1 MKKVLVACLENWDT
15 LQELPFVLSKG
26 GCMVDVYCSKN
37 SWLISN
43 SYYDKWI
50 ECSDN
55 IDGYLKGLYALA
67 ENQEAP
73 YDWII
78 PADEKLLQL
87 LNNDISSAGLFYKI
101 LPLTKIS
108 NREMLAS
115 KAGLSKLCEKYGIT
129 SPKYLVYD
137 HKRDFDTSTFNLH
150 YPVLLKQDLSWGGGG
165 ILFCEDEAAFKD
177 NLKKTD
183 PQYDTIIQ
191 EFITGKDI
199 GVEALFCKGE
209 LVEYNVGEVSMY
221 FDSKFNFTTKRN
233 YFNSKRIGDELRNIG
248 WHLGING
255 FASIQFIYK
264 PDEDRYYLLEV
275 DTRPNFFMPYGRF
288 TGHDFSEA
296 VRKFLTPA
304 YRETPGDIAVEEKIT
319 EVALFYR
326 DIIRCVK
333 QKDIKGIAKWMFN
346 YRHCWNYIPTYDKV
360 LMKRVLNE
368 LFINKTGKK
377 IRGLFKF
384 KSETK
389 SIAPKQADDVAGHSS
404 FDLEVARKPVFKRAP
419 DLLKK

>member
-15 LQELPFVLSKG
+15 LQELPFVLNKG

-43 SYYDKWI
+43 SYYSKWI
-50 ECSDN
+50 ECSDH
-55 IDGYLKGLYALA
+55 IDIYLKELYTLA
-67 ENQEAP
+67 ENREAP

-87 LNNDISSAGLFYKI
+87 LNNDITSPELFYKL
-101 LPLTKIS
+101 LPLTKIG

-115 KAGLSKLCEKYGIT
+115 KAGLSKLCEKYAIT

-137 HKRDFDTSTFNLH
+137 HKADFDISSFNLH

-165 ILFCEDEAAFKD
+165 ILYCENEAEFKV
-177 NLKKTD
+177 NLKGTN

-199 GVEALFCKGE
+199 GVEALFCRGE
-209 LVEYNVGEVSMY
+209 LVEYNVGEVTMY

-233 YFNSKRIGDELRNIG
+233 YFNSKRVGDELRNIG

-264 PDEDRYYLLEV
+264 PEEDRYYLLEV

-288 TGHDFSEA
+288 TGHDFSDG
-296 VRKFLTPA
+296 VRKFLTPGYIA
-304 YRETPGDIAVEEKIT
+304 TPGGIAVEGKTT
-319 EVALFYR
+319 EVVLFYR

-333 QKDIKGIAKWMFN
+333 QKDIKGIAKWIFN
-346 YRHCWNYIPTYDKV
+346 YQHCWKYIPTYDKV
-360 LMKRVLNE
+360 LMKRVVNE
-368 LFINKTGKK
+368 LFINKTREK
-377 IRGLFKF
+377 IRRLFKF
-384 KSETK
+384 KTEEK
-389 SIAPKQADDVAGHSS
+389 LIVPKEVDAITGDSS
-404 FDLEVARKPVFKRAP
+404 FELNVERKPIFKDAP
-419 DLLKK
+419 GLLKK